1 MRILIA
7 LTFSLAVAGPVCA
20 EPMLMIPE
28 SQARQLLQG
37 VHTMKQ
43 ENTVLRQAQAERDA
57 LIAKQAE
64 LAAKQ
69 EEVIAKLEEVGQ
81 LRDEHLAVLDQAR
94 RDAERLGWW
103 KAAGGA
109 ALTAAGFV
117 VFSVLK

>member
-1 MRILIA
+1 MLIPTLFLFA
-7 LTFSLAVAGPVCA
+7 LLWSGTAAA

-43 ENTVLRQAQAERDA
+43 ENSVLRQAQAELDA

-64 LAAKQ
+64 LTAKQ

>member
-1 MRILIA
+1 MRIVIA
-7 LTFSLAVAGPVCA
+7 LTVSLAVAGPVWA

-43 ENTVLRQAQAERDA
+43 ENMVLRQAQAERDA
-57 LIAKQAE
+57 LIEKQAE
-64 LAAKQ
+64 LSAKQ
-69 EEVIAKLEEVGQ
+69 DEMIAKLEEVGQ
-81 LRDEHLAVLDQAR
+81 LRDEHMAVLEQAR
-94 RDAERLGWW
+94 RDAERMGWW

-117 VFSVLK
+117 LFSVMK

>member
-1 MRILIA
+1 MRIVIA
-7 LTFSLAVAGPVCA
+7 VTLSIIVAGPVYA
-20 EPMLMIPE
+20 EPMLMISE

-43 ENTVLRQAQAERDA
+43 EKTVLLQARAERDA
-57 LIAKQAE
+57 LIAKQAD

-69 EEVIAKLEEVGQ
+69 DEVIAKLEEVGQ
-81 LRDEHLAVLDQAR
+81 LRDEHLALLEQER

-117 VFSVLK
+117 LFSVLK